1 MEFDLLI
8 SGAGP
13 AGLCLARALA
23 DTGLTIGLVEQQPE
37 EALREAAFD
46 GREIALTQRSASLMR
61 ELGLWKRIQDVD
73 GAAFSPLRDARVF
86 NGSSPFAML
95 IGHTLTNRS
104 ELGWLVSNHHIRRAA
119 YAEVKAAAEEH
130 GRITLMTGQPITH
143 VLAQGEGEMTE
154 VLLADG
160 TTHRARL
167 LVAADSRFSPTRRAM
182 GVGASMHDFGRT
194 VLVARFSHTA
204 SNENT
209 AYECFSYGR
218 TIALLPLGEHMTN
231 CVITIDN
238 RRLHEITELSPEA
251 LAADLEQR
259 LQGRLGQMTPAGST
273 HTYPLVGVHAR
284 RFSARRTALI
294 GDAAVGMHP
303 VTAHGFNLGLASA
316 DILAGLIVQAAASGQ
331 DIADTK
337 LLEKYEAKH
346 ILHTRALYH
355 GTNFVV
361 KLFTNETPPAKF
373 LRNTVLRLSNHLP
386 PVKKLITKQLTG

>member
-1 MEFDLLI
+1 
-8 SGAGP
+8 
-13 AGLCLARALA
+13 
-23 DTGLTIGLVEQQPE
+23 
-37 EALREAAFD
+37 
-46 GREIALTQRSASLMR
+46 
-61 ELGLWKRIQDVD
+61 
-73 GAAFSPLRDARVF
+73 
-86 NGSSPFAML
+86 
-95 IGHTLTNRS
+95 
-104 ELGWLVSNHHIRRAA
+104 
-119 YAEVKAAAEEH
+119 
-130 GRITLMTGQPITH
+130 
-143 VLAQGEGEMTE
+143 
-154 VLLADG
+154 
-160 TTHRARL
+160 
-167 LVAADSRFSPTRRAM
+167 
-182 GVGASMHDFGRT
+182 
-194 VLVARFSHTA
+194 
-204 SNENT
+204 
-209 AYECFSYGR
+209 
-218 TIALLPLGEHMTN
+218 MTN

-251 LAADLEQR
+251 LAADLEQH
-259 LQGRLGQMTPAGST
+259 LQGQLGKMTPAGSI

>member
-1 MEFDLLI
+1 MQHTCDI
-8 SGAGP
+8 VVIGAGP
-13 AGLCLARALA
+13 AGLSFAAAAAPSGLNILLIEQSSQETLAN
-23 DTGLTIGLVEQQPE
+23 PPY
-37 EALREAAFD
+37 D
-46 GREIALTQRSASLMR
+46 GREIALTHPSRGIM
-61 ELGLWKRIQDVD
+61 EKLGLWQHIPAEGIYPLK
-73 GAAFSPLRDARVF
+73 AAKVI
-86 NGSSPFAML
+86 NGSSPY
-95 IGHTLTNRS
+95 TLNFPPPTDGKGQ
-104 ELGWLVSNHHIRRAA
+104 LGFLVSNHDIRRAA
-119 YAEVKAAAEEH
+119 YQAASQHENVHFLTGHKVQEAVNGEESVS
-130 GRITLMTGQPITH
+130 I
-143 VLAQGEGEMTE
+143 
-154 VLLADG
+154 LLDNG
-160 TTHRARL
+160 DTVSARL
-167 LVAADSRFSPTRRAM
+167 LIAADSRFSQTRRQA
-182 GVGASMHDFGRT
+182 GTSADMHDFGRT
-194 VLVARFSHTA
+194 VLVARFSHTT

-251 LAADLEQR
+251 LAADLEQH
-259 LQGRLGQMTPAGST
+259 LQGQLGKMTPAGSI

-316 DILAGLIVQAAASGQ
+316 DILAGLIVQAAASDQ